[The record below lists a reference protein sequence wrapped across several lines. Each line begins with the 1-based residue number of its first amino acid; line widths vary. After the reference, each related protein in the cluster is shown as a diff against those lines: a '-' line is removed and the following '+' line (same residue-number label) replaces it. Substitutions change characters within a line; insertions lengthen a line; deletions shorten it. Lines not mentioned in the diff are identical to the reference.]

1 MKQLYIQ
8 IILIFNITCVF
19 AQSPENFGYQAV
31 VRGANND
38 FISNTVIGMKI
49 SILQGSLSG
58 TLVYAETQTP
68 TTDVN
73 GIVSIVIGSGDII
86 SGVFDSIDWSHGP
99 YFIKT
104 ETDPNGGT
112 EYTINGISQLLSV
125 PYALHAKTA
134 DSITGSSPTVNN
146 IQNQKTSAQ
155 SADFWISGD
164 SKVDGKVYV
173 NGFQTIYVPN
183 QANFD
188 GSLIIGTGGLKL
200 TNSGPNPLIE
210 PGSFGINNG
219 KQNTFIGSS
228 SGQEN
233 TSGNQNTFIGTWSG
247 VKNTIGDQ
255 NTFIGM
261 NSGWQNTTGYH
272 STYVGA
278 WAGQSNTT
286 GYRNSFF
293 GTDTGNYNTTG
304 SENSFFG
311 NGAGAFNIT
320 GYSNSF
326 FGVFSGVN
334 NNGNDNSFFGR
345 SSGFTNSIG
354 YSNSFFGQNSG
365 YHNVSGYNNA
375 FFGAQSGFNNTTG
388 NENVSIGRNSNFNN
402 TTGNFNVS
410 IGSSSG
416 AAITNGSSN
425 IFIGSGAGD
434 GISQKVDATNSIAIG
449 NGSYTTANN
458 QIVLGN
464 SNITETLLKGLV
476 KIGVNTKSITAKGIS
491 FGIDEGSIEFIGS
504 NFGLGF
510 GNKIYQSG
518 ERALSIAGRTN
529 SNVWTDNFTV
539 LDKGNVGIGY
549 SNGTELD
556 NNKLAVNGN
565 GFFNGTIKLNKLVG
579 TGTRIVVA
587 DGSGNLSTDSTG
599 YIQNQN
605 TSVQNANIFINGSI
619 KAKQLTVD
627 AGFGVNFNSEWQIG
641 ASNGNRF
648 YIYSSILGG
657 DVLNIK
663 NNGNVLINAIS
674 DNGVDKLQIKGSVLA
689 TAIKK
694 VGGLADDILMA
705 DGSTKKFND
714 TFAFGY
720 AIKSKN
726 YTLVMTDR
734 TIEAVNPSTMTLPT
748 AEGNAGREYRIINTS
763 TGNVIVNTTSSQTI
777 GNKSTGN
784 ESTITLVSGEIL
796 YVVSNGSIW
805 RKL

>member
-1 MKQLYIQ
+1 MKQLLIQ

-31 VRGANND
+31 MRDASNTL
-38 FISNTVIGMKI
+38 ISNTLIGVKI

-58 TLVYAETQTP
+58 TLVYAEMQTP

-73 GIVSIVIGSGDII
+73 GIISLVIGNGNII
-86 SGVFDSIDWSHGP
+86 SGVFASIDWSNGP

-112 EYTINGISQLLSV
+112 EYTINGVSQLLSV
-125 PYALHAKTA
+125 PYALYAKTA
-134 DSITGSSPTVNN
+134 ESIIGSSAGDY
-146 IQNQKTSAQ
+146 IQNQKDAAQ

-173 NGFQTIYVPN
+173 NGLQTIYIPD
-183 QANFD
+183 QTNFD
-188 GSLIIGTGGLKL
+188 GTLIIGTGGLKL
-200 TNSGPNPLIE
+200 TNSGPNPIIP

-278 WAGQSNTT
+278 WAGQANTT
-286 GYRNSFF
+286 GNRNAFF

-304 SENSFFG
+304 SENSYFG
-311 NGAGAFNIT
+311 NGACAYGLS
-320 GYSNSF
+320 GSSNAF
-326 FGVFSGVN
+326 FGTLSGLN
-334 NNGNDNSFFGR
+334 NNANDNSFFGR
-345 SSGFTNSIG
+345 SSGYENVTG

-365 YHNVSGYNNA
+365 YHNVSGHDNA

-388 NENVSIGRNSNFNN
+388 NGNVSIGRNSNFNN

-434 GISQKVDATNSIAIG
+434 GASQKADATNSIAIG
-449 NGSYTTANN
+449 NGSYTTSNN

-464 SNITETLLKGLV
+464 SSITETLLKGVV
-476 KIGVNTKSITAKGIS
+476 KIGVNTKNITAKGIS
-491 FGIDEGSIEFIGS
+491 FGIDQGSIEFIGS

-565 GFFNGTIKLNKLVG
+565 GFFNGTIKLNKLAGVG
-579 TGTRIVVA
+579 KRIVVA
-587 DGSGNLSTDSTG
+587 DESGNLAIDMTS

-605 TSVQNANIFINGSI
+605 TSVQSANIWINGNI

-627 AGFGVNFNSEWQIG
+627 GGFGVNLNPEWQIG
-641 ASNGNRF
+641 ATNGNQF
-648 YIYSSILGG
+648 YIYSNILGRDG
-657 DVLNIK
+657 FSIK
-663 NNGNVLINAIS
+663 NNGNVLINEIS

-689 TAIKK
+689 TTIKK
-694 VGGLADDILMA
+694 LGGLADDILMA
-705 DGSTKKFND
+705 DGSTQKINGS
-714 TFAFGY
+714 FAFGY
-720 AIKSKN
+720 AIKAIN
-726 YTLVMTDR
+726 YTLSIGDR
-734 TIEAVNPSTMTLPT
+734 TVEVIQPSIMTLPT

-784 ESTITLVSGEIL
+784 ASTITLATGETL